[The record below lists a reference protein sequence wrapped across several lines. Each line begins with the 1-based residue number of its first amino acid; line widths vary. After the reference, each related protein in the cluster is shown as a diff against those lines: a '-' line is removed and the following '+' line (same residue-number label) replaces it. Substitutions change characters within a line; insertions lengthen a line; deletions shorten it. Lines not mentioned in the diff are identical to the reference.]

1 MKKKQTKL
9 MFNEGQ
15 LYCDK
20 DKTKLD
26 AHLLDQNKNRRNVG
40 LIARFSVLY
49 RRILHII
56 LMNCLLNVSFTFCLG
71 VIRMQLS
78 PLSTSIAIYKDRFHC
93 HARKK
98 INWKPSSGR
107 SQENEM
113 L

>member
-20 DKTKLD
+20 DKTKLN

-49 RRILHII
+49 RR
-56 LMNCLLNVSFTFCLG
+56 MNFSFTFCLG
-71 VIRMQLS
+71 LIRMQLS
-78 PLSTSIAIYKDRFHC
+78 PLSTSIAIYKDRFQKC